1 MSVLTHSRTSQKL
14 SGTPNE
20 TPPTAGGLEGHE
32 PLPGSTRSSKSSRPK
47 LQGVRP
53 PAAQYRLAAWS
64 ASLPRFG
71 LLLFVGDATA
81 FLATFLFVHSFTR
94 GHLLQ
99 FILLVLAYV
108 WLGLYTS
115 RLSMSVL
122 DDLPRLVGGS
132 VIAVTVSVT
141 VAVIHGEGRA
151 DFQMLARAALLTLG
165 VVLVRAAG
173 YALMRQLRRIGLTSR
188 PAVIIGADQV
198 GLTLAH
204 RLQEHPE
211 HGLRVIGFVDS
222 DPPLTGLPLTAPLI
236 GGQDSLVAT
245 LRRHRAQ
252 VAILAFVHEREAN
265 LAAQLRECS
274 GSGVELFF
282 VPRFLQIHGHNH
294 RVDMVRGIP
303 LARIR
308 QAPFHSLGWP
318 LKRIVDVA
326 IASLATIIVAPI
338 MLLVALAVRLETG
351 PGILF
356 RQVRVGRDGHQF
368 TCYKFR
374 SLKPAGEK
382 ESQELWS
389 VANDRRMGPVGK
401 FIREW
406 SIDELPQLFNVLRG
420 DMSIV
425 GPRPERPY
433 FVSKFADEYPG
444 YHDRHR
450 VPVGLTGFAAVNG
463 LRGDTSIAERVEF
476 DNLYIET
483 WSLWLDVKI
492 VIRTF
497 AAVFRKTGS

>member
-1 MSVLTHSRTSQKL
+1 MSVLTPSRTSHEL
-14 SGTPNE
+14 SK
-20 TPPTAGGLEGHE
+20 PPDTTRLKTRGVELQEHFRESTSSSSARPELREVG
-32 PLPGSTRSSKSSRPK
+32 PLAPRS
-47 LQGVRP
+47 
-53 PAAQYRLAAWS
+53 RLAAWL
-64 ASLPRFG
+64 AGLPRFG
-71 LLLFVGDATA
+71 LLLFIGDMTA
-81 FLATFLFVHSFTR
+81 FVATFAFVESFTR

-99 FILLVLAYV
+99 FILLVLSYA

-132 VIAVTVSVT
+132 VLAVTVSVT

-151 DFQMLARAALLTLG
+151 DYQMLARAAILVVG
-165 VVLVRAAG
+165 VVLVRVAG

-188 PAVIIGADQV
+188 RAIIIGADQV

-211 HGLRVIGFVDS
+211 HGLRVVGFVDS
-222 DPPLTGLPLTAPLI
+222 DPPPTGLPLTAPLL
-236 GGQDSLVAT
+236 GGQDSLVPI
-245 LRRHRAQ
+245 LRRHKAQ

-274 GSGVELFF
+274 GSAVELFF

-294 RVDMVRGIP
+294 RVDMVWGIP

-308 QAPFHSLGWP
+308 QAPFHTLGWP

-326 IASLATIIVAPI
+326 IASIATIIVGPL
-338 MLLVALAVRLETG
+338 MLLVALAVRLEGG
-351 PGILF
+351 PGVLF
-356 RQVRVGRDGHQF
+356 RQVRVGRDGHPF

-374 SLKPAGEK
+374 SLKPAGET

-389 VANDRRMGPVGK
+389 VANDSRMGQVGR
-401 FIREW
+401 FIRAW

-463 LRGDTSIAERVEF
+463 LRGDTSIAERIEF

-492 VIRTF
+492 VVRTF
-497 AAVFRKTGS
+497 AAVFRRTGS

>member
-1 MSVLTHSRTSQKL
+1 MSVLTPSRTSQKPSRASKRTPL
-14 SGTPNE
+14 GTVGVDAQE
-20 TPPTAGGLEGHE
+20 LVH
-32 PLPGSTRSSKSSRPK
+32 GSTPSSTSELPE
-47 LQGVRP
+47 LQKARLTVP
-53 PAAQYRLAAWS
+53 SRLAAWW
-64 ASLPRFG
+64 AGLPRFG
-71 LLLFVGDATA
+71 LLLFVGDVTA
-81 FLATFLFVHSFTR
+81 FLATFAFVTSFTR

-99 FILLVLAYV
+99 FFLLVLAYA

-122 DDLPRLVGGS
+122 DDLPRLAGGS
-132 VIAVTVSVT
+132 VLAVTVSVT

-151 DFQMLARAALLTLG
+151 DYQMLARAALLALG

-173 YALMRQLRRIGLTSR
+173 YALMRRLRRLGLTSR
-188 PAVIIGADQV
+188 RAVIIGADQV

-204 RLQEHPE
+204 RLQDHPE
-211 HGLRVIGFVDS
+211 HGLRVVGLVDS
-222 DPPLTGLPLTAPLI
+222 DPPLTGLPLSAPLL
-236 GGQDSLVAT
+236 GGQDALARI
-245 LRRHRAQ
+245 LRRHKAQ

-265 LAAQLRECS
+265 LAAQLRECA
-274 GSGVELFF
+274 GTGVELFF

-294 RVDMVRGIP
+294 RVDMVWGIP

-308 QAPFHSLGWP
+308 QASFHSLGWP
-318 LKRIVDVA
+318 LKRIADVA
-326 IASLATIIVAPI
+326 IASIATVIVAPL
-338 MLLVALAVRLETG
+338 MLLVALAVRMETG
-351 PGILF
+351 PGVLF
-356 RQVRVGRDGHQF
+356 RQVRVGRDGHPF

-374 SLKPAGEK
+374 SMKPAGEK

-389 VANDRRMGPVGK
+389 VANDSRMGPVGR
-401 FIREW
+401 FIRAW

-425 GPRPERPY
+425 GPRPERPH

-483 WSLWLDVKI
+483 WSLWFDVKI

-497 AAVFRKTGS
+497 AAVFRRTGS

>member
-1 MSVLTHSRTSQKL
+1 MSVLTPNRTSHSL
-14 SGTPNE
+14 SRAPKTA
-20 TPPTAGGLEGHE
+20 PPGAAGVEVLE
-32 PLPGSTRSSKSSRPK
+32 LFPGSTPASESGK
-47 LQGVRP
+47 LQKVRP
-53 PAAQYRLAAWS
+53 LAAPSRLANLS
-64 ASLPRFG
+64 ARLPRFG
-71 LLLFVGDATA
+71 LLLFAGDLTA
-81 FLATFLFVHSFTR
+81 FLATFLFVQSFTR

-99 FILLVLAYV
+99 FALLVLAFA

-132 VIAVTVSVT
+132 VLAVTLSVT

-151 DFQMLARAALLTLG
+151 DYQMLARAALLALG
-165 VVLVRAAG
+165 VVLVRASG
-173 YALMRQLRRIGLTSR
+173 YALMRYLRRVGLTSR
-188 PAVIIGADQV
+188 RAVIIGADQV

-211 HGLRVIGFVDS
+211 HGLRVVGFVDS
-222 DPPLTGLPLTAPLI
+222 DPPSTGLPLSAPLL
-236 GGQDSLVAT
+236 GGQDSLVRI
-245 LRRHRAQ
+245 LRHHKAQ
-252 VAILAFVHEREAN
+252 VAILAFLHEREAD
-265 LAAQLRECS
+265 LAAQLRECA

-294 RVDMVRGIP
+294 GVDMVRGIP

-326 IASLATIIVAPI
+326 IASIATIIVAPL
-338 MLLVALAVRLETG
+338 MLLAAFAVRLETG
-351 PGILF
+351 PGVLF
-356 RQVRVGRDGHQF
+356 RQIRVGRDGHPF

-389 VANDRRMGPVGK
+389 VANDSRMGPVGR
-401 FIREW
+401 FIRAW

-425 GPRPERPY
+425 GPRPERPH
-433 FVSKFADEYPG
+433 FVSKFTDEYPG

-497 AAVFRKTGS
+497 AAVFRRTGS

>member
-1 MSVLTHSRTSQKL
+1 MSVFTPSRTSQKPSRASNRAPL
-14 SGTPNE
+14 GT
-20 TPPTAGGLEGHE
+20 GGVDVQKLVE
-32 PLPGSTRSSKSSRPK
+32 GSTLSSTSELPE
-47 LQGVRP
+47 LQKPWPVA
-53 PAAQYRLAAWS
+53 PARLAWWAG
-64 ASLPRFG
+64 LPRFG
-71 LLLFVGDATA
+71 FLLFVGDVTA
-81 FLATFLFVHSFTR
+81 FLATFAFVTSFTR

-99 FILLVLAYV
+99 FILLVLAYA

-122 DDLPRLVGGS
+122 DDLPRLAGGS
-132 VIAVTVSVT
+132 VLAITVSVT
-141 VAVIHGEGRA
+141 VAVIHGEGHA
-151 DFQMLARAALLTLG
+151 DYQMLARAALLALG

-173 YALMRQLRRIGLTSR
+173 YALMRRLRRLGLTSR
-188 PAVIIGADQV
+188 RAVIIGADQV

-204 RLQEHPE
+204 RLQDRPE
-211 HGLRVIGFVDS
+211 HGLRVVGFVDS
-222 DPPLTGLPLTAPLI
+222 DPPLTGLPLSAPLL
-236 GGQDSLVAT
+236 GGQDALARI
-245 LRRHRAQ
+245 LRRHKAQ

-265 LAAQLRECS
+265 LAAQLRECA
-274 GSGVELFF
+274 GTGIELFF

-294 RVDMVRGIP
+294 RVDMVWGIP

-308 QAPFHSLGWP
+308 QAPFHTLGWP
-318 LKRIVDVA
+318 LKRIADVA
-326 IASLATIIVAPI
+326 IASIATLIVAPL

-351 PGILF
+351 PGVLF
-356 RQVRVGRDGHQF
+356 RQVRVGRDGHPF
-368 TCYKFR
+368 MCYKFR
-374 SLKPAGEK
+374 SMKPAGEK

-389 VANDRRMGPVGK
+389 VANDSRMGPVGR
-401 FIREW
+401 FIRAW

-425 GPRPERPY
+425 GPRPERPF

-483 WSLWLDVKI
+483 WSFWLDVKI
-492 VIRTF
+492 IVRTF
-497 AAVFRKTGS
+497 AAVFRRTGS

>member
-1 MSVLTHSRTSQKL
+1 MPV
-14 SGTPNE
+14 
-20 TPPTAGGLEGHE
+20 AGGLEVRE
-32 PLPGSTRSSKSSRPK
+32 PFSRSTPSLTSAPPERQEARPLTSSD
-47 LQGVRP
+47 
-53 PAAQYRLAAWS
+53 LAAWW
-64 ASLPRFG
+64 ARLPRFG
-71 LLLFVGDATA
+71 LLLFVGDVTA
-81 FLATFLFVHSFTR
+81 FLATFAFVPTFTR

-99 FILLVLAYV
+99 FILLVLAFA

-122 DDLPRLVGGS
+122 DDLPRMAGGS
-132 VIAVTVSVT
+132 VLAVTVSVT

-151 DFQMLARAALLTLG
+151 DYNMLARAALLALG
-165 VVLVRAAG
+165 VVFVRAVG
-173 YALMRQLRRIGLTSR
+173 YALMRHLRRLGLTSR
-188 PAVIIGADQV
+188 RAVIIGADQV

-204 RLQEHPE
+204 RLQDHPE
-211 HGLRVIGFVDS
+211 HGLRVVGFVDS
-222 DPPLTGLPLTAPLI
+222 DPPLTGLPLSAPLL
-236 GGQDSLVAT
+236 GGQDSLARI
-245 LRRHRAQ
+245 LRRHKAQ

-265 LAAQLRECS
+265 LAAQLRECA
-274 GSGVELFF
+274 GSGVEFFF

-294 RVDMVRGIP
+294 RVDMVWGLP
-303 LARIR
+303 LARVR

-318 LKRIVDVA
+318 LKRIADVA
-326 IASLATIIVAPI
+326 IAFIATMIVAPL

-351 PGILF
+351 PGVLF
-356 RQVRVGRDGHQF
+356 RQIRVGRDGHPF

-374 SLKPAGEK
+374 SLKPVGDK

-389 VANDRRMGPVGK
+389 VANDSRMGPVGK
-401 FIREW
+401 FIRAW

-425 GPRPERPY
+425 GPRPERPF

-497 AAVFRKTGS
+497 SAVFRRTGS